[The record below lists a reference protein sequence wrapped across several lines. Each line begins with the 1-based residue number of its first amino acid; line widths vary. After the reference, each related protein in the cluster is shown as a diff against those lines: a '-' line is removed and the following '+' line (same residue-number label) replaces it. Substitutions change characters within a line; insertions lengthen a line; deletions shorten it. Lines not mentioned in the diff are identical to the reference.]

1 MVDSPRLPFAATHHN
16 AAASKPA
23 LSGALPG
30 AGQKKVATFLFQEG
44 SQGTFALGSRRFQ
57 ASLQGAPALKPGDQ
71 LVVEGGGEGQ
81 PLQVREL
88 LRKEGQSLNQT
99 ALDRL
104 WRGAAGRDQ
113 SPRAVNQQASQ
124 STFSD
129 PRLQVLAQGL
139 RALGGQLPALSLN
152 ALSANSLQA
161 ALEESGI
168 FFESK
173 LKAGQAPARDQ
184 RGVLLKLRG
193 EIQDALAQRREAN
206 PPPPQSQAPRAGGA
220 HGQATQVQASA
231 AQRLGSELQSPQLT
245 PAARQEGR
253 RKVGEAPG
261 KAEGKGASREAPL
274 LELERALAED
284 TAKLQRLE
292 RQLDQGLARLRLFQH
307 HSLSQPPEQPSWL
320 LELPIAFADKE
331 QLWQVQIRRE
341 APRRDTVEGSARW
354 MARLAV
360 EPGTANAIEGHI
372 TLEGRHLSGRLWC
385 AAPETEA
392 RLGAALGGLRTHLAE
407 QGFVVDQLG
416 VHRGQAPEHLRVA
429 TVEPGR

>member
-1 MVDSPRLPFAATHHN
+1 MVDSPRLPFAALQRTP
-16 AAASKPA
+16 AAAKTA
-23 LSGALPG
+23 LSSALVG
-30 AGQKKVATFLFQEG
+30 AGQQKVATFLFQEG

-57 ASLQGAPALKPGDQ
+57 ASLQGAPALNPGDQ
-71 LVVEGGGEGQ
+71 LVVEGGGEGK

-88 LRKEGQSLNQT
+88 LRKEGQSLNQA

-129 PRLQVLAQGL
+129 PRLQELAQDL
-139 RALGGQLPALSLN
+139 RALGRQLPALSLN

-168 FFESK
+168 FFEGK

-193 EIQDALAQRREAN
+193 EIQEALAQRREGSA
-206 PPPPQSQAPRAGGA
+206 PPPQSQPSRAGAA

-231 AQRLGSELQSPQLT
+231 AQRLGSELLSTQLT
-245 PAARQEGR
+245 PAQRQEGR

-261 KAEGKGASREAPL
+261 KAEEKGASREAPV
-274 LELERALAED
+274 LELERALDED
-284 TAKLQRLE
+284 TAKLHRLE
-292 RQLDQGLARLRLFQH
+292 RQIDQGLARLRLFQH
-307 HSLSQPPEQPSWL
+307 HSLSQPPDQPSWL
-320 LELPIAFADKE
+320 LELPVALGDRE

-341 APRRDTVEGSARW
+341 APRRDQPGESARW

-360 EPGTANAIEGHI
+360 EPGTPNAIEGQI
-372 TLEGRHLSGRLWC
+372 TLAGSHLSGRLWC

-392 RLGAALGGLRTHLAE
+392 RLGAALGSLRTHLAE
-407 QGFVVDQLG
+407 QGFVIDHFG
-416 VHRGQAPEHLRVA
+416 VLCGQAPAHLRVA
-429 TVEPGR
+429 TIASTP

>member
-1 MVDSPRLPFAATHHN
+1 MVDSPRLPFAAPQRTP
-16 AAASKPA
+16 AAAKAA
-23 LSGALPG
+23 LSSALVG
-30 AGQKKVATFLFQEG
+30 AGQQKVATFLFQEG
-44 SQGTFALGSRRFQ
+44 NQGTFALGSRRFQ
-57 ASLQGAPALKPGDQ
+57 TSLQGAPPLKPGDQ
-71 LVVEGGGEGQ
+71 LVLEGGGEDQ

-88 LRKEGQSLNQT
+88 LRKEGQSLNQA

-129 PRLQVLAQGL
+129 PRLQGLAQGL
-139 RALGGQLPALSLN
+139 RALSGQLPALSLN

-168 FFESK
+168 FFEGK
-173 LKAGQAPARDQ
+173 LKAGQAPAGDQ

-193 EIQDALAQRREAN
+193 EIQEALAQRREGSA
-206 PPPPQSQAPRAGGA
+206 PPPQSQPSRAGAA

-245 PAARQEGR
+245 PAPRQEGR
-253 RKVGEAPG
+253 RKVGEGPG
-261 KAEGKGASREAPL
+261 KAKGEGGSRETPV

-292 RQLDQGLARLRLFQH
+292 RQIDQGLARLRLFQH
-307 HSLSQPPEQPSWL
+307 HSLSQPPDQPSWL
-320 LELPIAFADKE
+320 LELPIAFANKE

-341 APRRDTVEGSARW
+341 APRRDQAEGGARW

-360 EPGTANAIEGHI
+360 EPGTANAIEGQI
-372 TLEGRHLSGRLWC
+372 TLEGMHLSGRLWC
-385 AAPETEA
+385 AAQETEA
-392 RLGAALGGLRTHLAE
+392 RLGAALGDLRTHLAE
-407 QGFVVDQLG
+407 QGFVVDQFG
-416 VHRGQAPEHLRVA
+416 VHRGQAPAHLRVA
-429 TVEPGR
+429 TVEPTR

>member
-1 MVDSPRLPFAATHHN
+1 MVDSPRQPVAATQRSP
-16 AAASKPA
+16 AANKAA

-30 AGQKKVATFLFQEG
+30 AGQQRVATFLFQEG

-57 ASLQGAPALKPGDQ
+57 ASLQGAPPLKPGDQ
-71 LVVEGGGEGQ
+71 LLVEGGGEGK

-88 LRKEGQSLNQT
+88 LRKEGQSLNQA

-113 SPRAVNQQASQ
+113 SPRGVNQQASQ
-124 STFSD
+124 STFAD
-129 PRLQVLAQGL
+129 PRLQGLAQGL
-139 RALGGQLPALSLN
+139 RALSSQLPALSLN

-168 FFESK
+168 FFEGK

-193 EIQDALAQRREAN
+193 EIQEALAQRREGS
-206 PPPPQSQAPRAGGA
+206 PSSPQSQPPRTGAA

-245 PAARQEGR
+245 PAPRQEGR

-261 KAEGKGASREAPL
+261 KAEGKAASGEAPL

-307 HSLSQPPEQPSWL
+307 HSLSQPPDQPSWL
-320 LELPIAFADKE
+320 LELPIAFANKE

-341 APRRDTVEGSARW
+341 APRRDPVEGAARW

-360 EPGTANAIEGHI
+360 EPGTANAIEGQI

-385 AAPETEA
+385 TAPETEA

-407 QGFVVDQLG
+407 QGFVVDQFG
-416 VHRGQAPEHLRVA
+416 VHRGQAPAHLRVA
-429 TVEPGR
+429 TVAPKP

>member
-1 MVDSPRLPFAATHHN
+1 MVDSPRLPFAAPQSTP
-16 AAASKPA
+16 ASAKAA
-23 LSGALPG
+23 LSSALPA
-30 AGQKKVATFLFQEG
+30 AGQQKVATFLFQEG

-113 SPRAVNQQASQ
+113 SPRTVNQQASQ

-129 PRLQVLAQGL
+129 PRLQGLAQGL

-168 FFESK
+168 FFEGK

-193 EIQDALAQRREAN
+193 EIQEALAQRREAN
-206 PPPPQSQAPRAGGA
+206 PPSPQSQPSRAG
-220 HGQATQVQASA
+220 A
-231 AQRLGSELQSPQLT
+231 AQRLGSELQAPQLT

-253 RKVGEAPG
+253 RKAGQAPG
-261 KAEGKGASREAPL
+261 KTEGKGASRETPL

-292 RQLDQGLARLRLFQH
+292 RQIDQGLARLRLFQH

-341 APRRDTVEGSARW
+341 APRRDALEGSARW

-360 EPGTANAIEGHI
+360 EPGTANAIEGQI
-372 TLEGRHLSGRLWC
+372 TLEGMHLSGRLWC

-416 VHRGQAPEHLRVA
+416 VHRGQAPAHLRVA
-429 TVEPGR
+429 TVEPSR

>member
-1 MVDSPRLPFAATHHN
+1 MVDSPRLPFAAPQRTP
-16 AAASKPA
+16 ASAKAA
-23 LSGALPG
+23 LSSALP
-30 AGQKKVATFLFQEG
+30 AVGQQKVATFLFQEG
-44 SQGTFALGSRRFQ
+44 SQGTFALGSRRFH
-57 ASLQGAPALKPGDQ
+57 ASLQGAPSLKPGDQ
-71 LVVEGGGEGQ
+71 LLVEGDGEGK
-81 PLQVREL
+81 PLHVREL
-88 LRKEGQSLNQT
+88 LRREGQSLNQA

-129 PRLQVLAQGL
+129 PRLQGLAQAL

-152 ALSANSLQA
+152 ALSANSLQS

-168 FFESK
+168 FFEGK

-193 EIQDALAQRREAN
+193 EIQEALAQRRESST
-206 PPPPQSQAPRAGGA
+206 PSQQSQPPRTGAA
-220 HGQATQVQASA
+220 HGQAAQVQASA
-231 AQRLGSELQSPQLT
+231 ARGLGSELRLPQLT
-245 PAARQEGR
+245 PASRPEGR
-253 RKVGEAPG
+253 RKVADAPG
-261 KAEGKGASREAPL
+261 KVEGRGASREAPL

-292 RQLDQGLARLRLFQH
+292 RQIDQGLARLRLFQH
-307 HSLSQPPEQPSWL
+307 HSLSQPPDQPSWL

-341 APRRDTVEGSARW
+341 APRPNQPEGAARW
-354 MARLAV
+354 TARLAV

-372 TLEGRHLSGRLWC
+372 TLEGIHLSGRLWC
-385 AAPETEA
+385 AAQKTEA

-407 QGFVVDQLG
+407 QGFVVDQFG
-416 VHRGQAPEHLRVA
+416 VHRGEAPAHLRVA
-429 TVEPGR
+429 AVEPKQ

>member
-1 MVDSPRLPFAATHHN
+1 MVDSPRLPFAAPQRTP
-16 AAASKPA
+16 AAAKAA
-23 LSGALPG
+23 LSSALVG
-30 AGQKKVATFLFQEG
+30 AGQQKVATFLFQEG
-44 SQGTFALGSRRFQ
+44 NQGTFALGSRRFQ
-57 ASLQGAPALKPGDQ
+57 TSLQGAPPLKPGDQ
-71 LVVEGGGEGQ
+71 LVLEGGGEDQ

-88 LRKEGQSLNQT
+88 LRKEGQSLNQA

-124 STFSD
+124 SSFSD
-129 PRLQVLAQGL
+129 PRLQGLAQGL
-139 RALGGQLPALSLN
+139 RALSGQLPALSLN

-168 FFESK
+168 FFEGK

-193 EIQDALAQRREAN
+193 EIQEALAQRREAS
-206 PPPPQSQAPRAGGA
+206 PSPPQSQGPRGGVA

-245 PAARQEGR
+245 PAPRQEGR
-253 RKVGEAPG
+253 RKLGEAPG
-261 KAEGKGASREAPL
+261 KAPAKASPEEAQL
-274 LELERALAED
+274 AELERALSQD

-292 RQLDQGLARLRLFQH
+292 RQIDQGLARLRLFQH
-307 HSLSQPPEQPSWL
+307 HSLSQPPDQPSWL
-320 LELPIAFADKE
+320 LELPIAFANKE

-341 APRRDTVEGSARW
+341 APRRDQAEGGARW

-360 EPGTANAIEGHI
+360 EPGTANAIEGQI
-372 TLEGRHLSGRLWC
+372 TLEGMHLSGRLWC
-385 AAPETEA
+385 AAQETEA
-392 RLGAALGGLRTHLAE
+392 RLGAALGDLRTHLAE
-407 QGFVVDQLG
+407 QGFLVDQFG
-416 VHRGQAPEHLRVA
+416 VHRGQAPAHLRVA
-429 TVEPGR
+429 TVEPTR

>member
-1 MVDSPRLPFAATHHN
+1 MVDSPRLPFAAPQSTP
-16 AAASKPA
+16 ASAKAA
-23 LSGALPG
+23 LSSALPA
-30 AGQKKVATFLFQEG
+30 AGQQKVATFLFQEG

-113 SPRAVNQQASQ
+113 SPRTVNQQASQ

-129 PRLQVLAQGL
+129 PRLQGLAQGL

-168 FFESK
+168 FFEGK

-193 EIQDALAQRREAN
+193 EIQEALAQRREAN
-206 PPPPQSQAPRAGGA
+206 PPSPQSQPSRAG
-220 HGQATQVQASA
+220 A
-231 AQRLGSELQSPQLT
+231 AQRLGSELQAPQLT

-253 RKVGEAPG
+253 RKAGQAPG
-261 KAEGKGASREAPL
+261 KTEGKGASRETPL

-284 TAKLQRLE
+284 TAKLKRLE
-292 RQLDQGLARLRLFQH
+292 RQIDQGLARLRLFQH

-341 APRRDTVEGSARW
+341 APRRDTLEGSARW

-360 EPGTANAIEGHI
+360 EPGTANAIEGQI
-372 TLEGRHLSGRLWC
+372 TLEGMHLSGRLWC

-416 VHRGQAPEHLRVA
+416 VHRGQAPAHLRVA
-429 TVEPGR
+429 TVEPSR